1 MGRCF
6 LSLEDKAVI
15 VQRSSRDNTLYNHSY
30 SIVGLETLYSLSP
43 MYNDEDWKDDLREK
57 KRLSDEEIH
66 KNKRSWKKLS
76 FVALLIIAVIGVFK
90 G

>member
-1 MGRCF
+1 MGESF
-6 LSLEDKAVI
+6 YSSLLLD
-15 VQRSSRDNTLYNHSY
+15 SRDRNLVFSW
-30 SIVGLETLYSLSP
+30 P

>member
-1 MGRCF
+1 MGESF
-6 LSLEDKAVI
+6 YSSLLLD
-15 VQRSSRDNTLYNHSY
+15 SRARDL
-30 SIVGLETLYSLSP
+30 VFSLP

>member
-1 MGRCF
+1 MIAASILEGNPITLVF
-6 LSLEDKAVI
+6 LPA
-15 VQRSSRDNTLYNHSY
+15 
-30 SIVGLETLYSLSP
+30 

-76 FVALLIIAVIGVFK
+76 FIALLIIAVIGVFK

>member
-1 MGRCF
+1 MQ
-6 LSLEDKAVI
+6 E
-15 VQRSSRDNTLYNHSY
+15 SSRSLPLLES
-30 SIVGLETLYSLSP
+30 SASGLVFSFP

>member
-1 MGRCF
+1 
-6 LSLEDKAVI
+6 
-15 VQRSSRDNTLYNHSY
+15 
-30 SIVGLETLYSLSP
+30 

-66 KNKRSWKKLS
+66 KKKRSWKKLS

>member
-1 MGRCF
+1 
-6 LSLEDKAVI
+6 
-15 VQRSSRDNTLYNHSY
+15 
-30 SIVGLETLYSLSP
+30 LYSLIP

-66 KNKRSWKKLS
+66 KNKSSWKKLS
-76 FVALLIIAVIGVFK
+76 FVALLIIAIIGVFK

>member
-1 MGRCF
+1 
-6 LSLEDKAVI
+6 
-15 VQRSSRDNTLYNHSY
+15 
-30 SIVGLETLYSLSP
+30 

-66 KNKRSWKKLS
+66 KNKRSWKRLS
-76 FVALLIIAVIGVFK
+76 SVALLIIAVIWVFK

>member
-1 MGRCF
+1 MQESSCS
-6 LSLEDKAVI
+6 SLLLE
-15 VQRSSRDNTLYNHSY
+15 SSAG
-30 SIVGLETLYSLSP
+30 GLVFSFP

>member
-1 MGRCF
+1 
-6 LSLEDKAVI
+6 
-15 VQRSSRDNTLYNHSY
+15 
-30 SIVGLETLYSLSP
+30 

-57 KRLSDEEIH
+57 KRLSDEEVH
-66 KNKRSWKKLS
+66 KKKLS

>member
-1 MGRCF
+1 
-6 LSLEDKAVI
+6 
-15 VQRSSRDNTLYNHSY
+15 
-30 SIVGLETLYSLSP
+30 

-57 KRLSDEEIH
+57 KRLSDEEIR

>member
-1 MGRCF
+1 MVDSLILDGNPISVVF
-6 LSLEDKAVI
+6 LL
-15 VQRSSRDNTLYNHSY
+15 
-30 SIVGLETLYSLSP
+30 P

>member
-1 MGRCF
+1 MEESF
-6 LSLEDKAVI
+6 
-15 VQRSSRDNTLYNHSY
+15 
-30 SIVGLETLYSLSP
+30 YSLPLLDSRVKFLVFSRP

-66 KNKRSWKKLS
+66 KNKRSWKRLS
-76 FVALLIIAVIGVFK
+76 SVALLIIAVIWVFK

>member
-1 MGRCF
+1 MVDSLILDGNPTSVVF
-6 LSLEDKAVI
+6 L
-15 VQRSSRDNTLYNHSY
+15 R
-30 SIVGLETLYSLSP
+30 P